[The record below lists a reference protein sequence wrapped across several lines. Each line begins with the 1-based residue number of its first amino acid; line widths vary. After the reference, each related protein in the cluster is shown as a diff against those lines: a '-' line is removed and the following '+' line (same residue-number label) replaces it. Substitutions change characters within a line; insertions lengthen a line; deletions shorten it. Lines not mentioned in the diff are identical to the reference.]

1 MSKKQKKMKFKS
13 FSDIPQ
19 GAVTDPQS
27 HPANNLA
34 VRGSVPLGQ
43 SGEQQMGLMDT
54 ALNQDHPDIPG
65 GGNTGRV

>member
-13 FSDIPQ
+13 FTDIPA

-34 VRGSVPLGQ
+34 MRGSVPLGQ
-43 SGEQQMGLMDT
+43 SGESPMSPISQEAQT
-54 ALNQDHPDIPG
+54 
-65 GGNTGRV
+65 T

>member
-34 VRGSVPLGQ
+34 LRGSVPLGQ
-43 SGEQQMGLMDT
+43 SGETPMSPVSQEPEHT
-54 ALNQDHPDIPG
+54 
-65 GGNTGRV
+65 GNL